1 MIRRANP
8 VLIGSFVLGALAIAL
23 IAAFIF
29 ARGALFVK
37 RPTFVMFFEGSVYG
51 LQVGAPVTFR
61 GVHVGKVTDISI
73 EYFPKEQSFYIP
85 VRVELEPE
93 RIRVPA
99 RPGTAVPVGMPA
111 LVDRGLRARLQLQS
125 FVTGQLFIELDVMPE
140 QPAWFVSDN
149 AAGDEIPTV
158 ATTIERFMK
167 RLADFP
173 LEKALDSLWG
183 SLEGLNRLLNSPLLN
198 DTLAQLNKTL
208 RDFSALSRSLDDRTG
223 QLAQRADSLAGD
235 LRHLVKSVEQSLGS
249 AEKALMQYR
258 DLAREDSFTLRNL
271 NATLEEI
278 SLTARSL
285 RQLADAIERNPE
297 SFLRGK
303 SALQK

>member
-1 MIRRANP
+1 MSRRANP
-8 VLIGSFVLGALAIAL
+8 TLIGAFVLGAIAIALAIAL
-23 IAAFIF
+23 IM
-29 ARGALFVK
+29 ARGALFMQ

-93 RIRVPA
+93 RIRVPEK
-99 RPGTAVPVGMPA
+99 PGAAVPLGMPD
-111 LVDRGLRARLQLQS
+111 LVNRGLRARLQLQS
-125 FVTGQLFIELDVMPE
+125 FVTGQLFIELDLLPE
-140 QPAWFVSDN
+140 QPAWFVSEN
-149 AAGDEIPTV
+149 AAGNEIPTV

-167 RLADFP
+167 LLAEFP
-173 LEKALDSLWG
+173 LDKALESISG
-183 SLEGLNRLLNSPLLN
+183 GIEGLNRLVNAPALTES
-198 DTLAQLNKTL
+198 LAQLNKTL
-208 RDFSALSRSLDDRTG
+208 RDFSVLSHSLDAGAGR
-223 QLAQRADSLAGD
+223 LLQRADSLADD
-235 LRHLVKSVEQSLGS
+235 LRKTVKAVEQGLTV
-249 AEKALMQYR
+249 AEKAFIQYR
-258 DLAREDSFTLRNL
+258 ELAREDSYTLQNF

-278 SLTARSL
+278 AQAARGL

-303 SALQK
+303 SKP